1 VQVVLGFQVDR
12 YTKVLSSHLCHLQ
25 CLRKRLKKKNLS
37 KPFIL
42 ADDLFKTD
50 KRWVTRPYPPSGFSS
65 FLFGVLEDE
74 IDFSLKHRTRN
85 HFLKEKCCR
94 Q

>member
-1 VQVVLGFQVDR
+1 MFEE
-12 YTKVLSSHLCHLQ
+12 KV
-25 CLRKRLKKKNLS
+25 KKKNLS

-42 ADDLFKTD
+42 ADDYSKQINGGLQDLILHQVFLL
-50 KRWVTRPYPPSGFSS
+50 S